1 MPLALLLLSSRSPDR
16 VARLAQSHQV
26 GIIELQVWIV
36 SQLLDV
42 VDLVCWRH
50 LVSLLTVNAQWM
62 LSEIGQSK
70 GPPSSVVLPT
80 MLFVGLILP
89 LCFALPVLLAIPVVN
104 EDSATKVVAE
114 PFCCIVHR
122 VSTRLLIAAL
132 PTMWL

>member
-1 MPLALLLLSSRSPDR
+1 

-26 GIIELQVWIV
+26 GVIELQVWIV

-42 VDLVCWRH
+42 VDLVCWRQ
-50 LVSLLTVNAQWM
+50 LVSLLAVNAQWM

-80 MLFVGLILP
+80 MLSVSLILP
-89 LCFALPVLLAIPVVN
+89 LRFGSLVLLAISLVN

-114 PFCCIVHR
+114 PLCCIVHR
-122 VSTRLLIAAL
+122 VSKRLLIAAL
-132 PTMWL
+132 PTMWLYEVN